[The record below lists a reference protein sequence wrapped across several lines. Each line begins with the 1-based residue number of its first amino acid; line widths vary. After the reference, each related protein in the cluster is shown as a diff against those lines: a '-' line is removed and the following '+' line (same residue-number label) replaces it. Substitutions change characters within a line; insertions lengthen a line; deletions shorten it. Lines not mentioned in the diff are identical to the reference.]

1 MKKKFLT
8 ILTISFVIT
17 TIGFIMDGDAKV
29 PSMMLRFTEFLLMLG
44 ILFLLLSGLYFGSLF
59 IKRRFQKLIN

>member
-17 TIGFIMDGDAKV
+17 TIGFLMDGDAKV
-29 PSMMLRFTEFLLMLG
+29 PSMMLRLTEFLLMLG

>member
-8 ILTISFVIT
+8 IYTISFVIT

-29 PSMMLRFTEFLLMLG
+29 PSMMLRLTEFLLMLG
-44 ILFLLLSGLYFGSLF
+44 ILSLLLSGLYFGSLF
-59 IKRRFQKLIN
+59 INRRFQKLIN